1 MKNIDY
7 ISLGICVS
15 SAFLI
20 VGIGIAQIYRKKPV
34 GFWSFQP
41 PPSPRQVA
49 DVRAYNR
56 KHGKMWIWFGLG
68 MPAAYGLGAIAPY
81 GFAAWLII
89 GSQLIGGLA
98 AMIAYHNHLTKKYVK
113 K

>member
-1 MKNIDY
+1 MDY
-7 ISLGICVS
+7 ISLAVCAS
-15 SAFLI
+15 STFLI
-20 VGIGIAQIYRKKPV
+20 IGIGIAQLYRQKPV

-41 PPSPRQVA
+41 PPSPGQVS

-68 MPAAYGLGAIAPY
+68 MLAAYGVGAIAPN
-81 GFAAWLII
+81 GLMAMLII
-89 GSQLIGGLA
+89 GGELIGGIV
-98 AMIAYHNHLTKKYVK
+98 AMIVYHLHLTKKYVK